1 MRLLGWLLI
10 AVCLTSGSIAAST
23 AYMPRVTLDDQRF
36 EVELEDGEKGH
47 LELKGLAGA
56 RFSADDATRAKL
68 QRLGAIPPEPVF
80 TVGVKLNDD
89 ALGKL
94 RGDSAVVE
102 VGSREL
108 RSRRVAVSDFS
119 VGRWDLWWLFLVSV
133 IGLFAGAMLLRK
145 SAAADLA
152 RSGVAGDG
160 EGAVLSPLDLLR
172 RAAEKTEALRAAL
185 PTAHDRCAAVLNGVS
200 AIQRE
205 DLDPFVE
212 GRLRIA
218 GEKGLGVYASI
229 MDAFAGA
236 ERSYNRAWSAA
247 ADGHEPEAVACV
259 DEAAGRLAEA
269 ISRMEG

>member
-23 AYMPRVTLDDQRF
+23 AYMPRVSLADERF
-36 EVELEDGEKGH
+36 EIGVVDDKPVH
-47 LELKGLAGA
+47 LELKSVAGA
-56 RFSADDATRAKL
+56 QFSGDNSKARL
-68 QRLGAIPPEPVF
+68 QRLGAIPPDPSFVPG
-80 TVGVKLNDD
+80 T
-89 ALGKL
+89 ALDGYALDSL
-94 RGDSAVVE
+94 RGDGAAVT
-102 VGSREL
+102 VGTSVR
-108 RSRRVAVSDFS
+108 RSNRVAVSEFS
-119 VGRWDLWWLFLVSV
+119 LARWDTWWLFLLSV
-133 IGLFAGAMLLRK
+133 IGLTGGAMLLRK

-152 RSGVAGDG
+152 RRATTADG
-160 EGAVLSPLDLLR
+160 EAPALSPIELLQ
-172 RAAEKTEALRAAL
+172 RAAEKTAAL
-185 PTAHDRCAAVLNGVS
+185 SAAIPSAHDRCAAVLNGVS

-218 GEKGLGVYASI
+218 GERGLSAYASI

-259 DEAAGRLAEA
+259 DEAAARLAQA
-269 ISRMEG
+269 IERLRV